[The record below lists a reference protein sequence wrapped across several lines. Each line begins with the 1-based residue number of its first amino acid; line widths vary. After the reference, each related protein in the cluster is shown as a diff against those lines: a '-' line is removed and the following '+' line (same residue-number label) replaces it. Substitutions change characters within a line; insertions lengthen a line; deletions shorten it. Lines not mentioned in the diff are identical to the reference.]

1 MSSRVRWLIVACAL
15 AGLALSGAALV
26 VHYRL
31 LTDASYVSPCDINA
45 TFNCSTAYLSRY
57 GSIAGVPTALG
68 GVLWFGVVLLV
79 AASATPTRDD
89 SVAAGYLL
97 ALALVAVPV
106 VAFLGYASY
115 AQLRTG
121 CPICM
126 GVYACVLAILALT
139 AATKGVPVRALPARL
154 ANDLGALKRR
164 PLVLALALVLIG
176 GVGAAAAL
184 FPREGRPSVTTASS
198 SSVPADARAA
208 FTEAWT
214 KQPRVDLGIPS
225 DGAKVLIVKFNDF
238 ECTTCRSAET
248 FYAPIIDRINAAQPG
263 AVKVVFKDWVWNT
276 KCNAHTSGTIPGHE
290 ASCEAAVAARV
301 ARDKGKYD
309 EMKAW
314 LFANQG
320 VTPEALRAEATRR
333 LGIQDFDREYA
344 IKMKDI
350 QQDIADGA
358 ALQIAGTPTYF
369 INGVRIPSARL
380 IAAEYF
386 ELAIELELKR
396 ASAPSQP

>member
-15 AGLALSGAALV
+15 IGLGLSGAALL

-31 LTDASYVSPCDINA
+31 LTDPSYISPCDINA
-45 TFNCSTAYLSRY
+45 TFNCSAAYLSRY

-79 AASATPTRDD
+79 AFGSTPTEGE
-89 SVAAGYLL
+89 SVGASYLF
-97 ALALVAVPV
+97 ALTWLGIPA

-126 GVYACVLAILALT
+126 GVYASVLAILALT
-139 AATKGVPVRALPARL
+139 VATKGVPMRELPARL
-154 ANDLGALKRR
+154 SGDLAGVKRH
-164 PLVLALALVLIG
+164 PIVLGLALVLVA

-184 FPREGRPSVTTASS
+184 FPREGQPAAEAPSS
-198 SSVPADARAA
+198 SSVPDDVRAA
-208 FTEAWT
+208 FTEAWS
-214 KQPRVDLGIPS
+214 KQPRVDLGIPA
-225 DGAKVLIVKFNDF
+225 DGAKVLVVKFNDF

-248 FYAPIIDRINAAQPG
+248 FYEPIIDRINAAQPG
-263 AVKVVFKDWVWNT
+263 AVKVVFKDWVWNNT
-276 KCNAHTSGTIPGHE
+276 CNPHTSGTIPGHE
-290 ASCEAAVAARV
+290 ASCEAAVAARI
-301 ARDKGKYD
+301 ARDQGKYE
-309 EMKAW
+309 EMKTW

-320 VTPEALRAEATRR
+320 VTPEALRAQATRM

-344 IKMKDI
+344 IRMKDV
-350 QQDIADGA
+350 QQDIADGY

-369 INGVRIPSARL
+369 INGVRIPSERL

-396 ASAPSQP
+396 APAQP

>member
-1 MSSRVRWLIVACAL
+1 MSSRVRWLIVACAS
-15 AGLALSGAALV
+15 AGLGLSGAALL

-31 LTDASYVSPCDINA
+31 LTDPSYISPCDINA
-45 TFNCSTAYLSRY
+45 TFNCSAAYLSRY

-68 GVLWFGVVLLV
+68 GVLWFGIVLLV
-79 AASATPTRDD
+79 ALGATPTDRD
-89 SVAAGYLL
+89 SAGASYLAALTWL
-97 ALALVAVPV
+97 AVPV
-106 VAFLGYASY
+106 VLFLGYASY

-139 AATKGVPVRALPARL
+139 IATKGVPMRELPSRL
-154 ANDLGALKRR
+154 AGDLAGLRR
-164 PLVLALALVLIG
+164 HPIVLVLALVLLG

-184 FPREGRPSVTTASS
+184 FPREGQAPARTASS
-198 SSVPADARAA
+198 SMPDDARAA
-208 FTEAWT
+208 FTDVWA
-214 KQPRVDLGIPS
+214 KQPRLDLGMPS

-248 FYAPIIDRINAAQPG
+248 FYAPIIDRLNAAQPG
-263 AVKVVFKDWVWNT
+263 TVKVVFKDWVWNS
-276 KCNAHTSGTIPGHE
+276 KCNPHTSSTIPGHE

-301 ARDKGKYD
+301 ARDQGKYD
-309 EMKAW
+309 EMKTW
-314 LFANQG
+314 LFAHQG
-320 VTPEALRAEATRR
+320 VTPEAVRAQATQM

-380 IAAEYF
+380 IAPEYF
-386 ELAIELELKR
+386 ELAIQLELKR
-396 ASAPSQP
+396 ASAPPQP